1 MEPRFLPNAV
11 PEEAQRLA
19 TVNYIGGSLTA
30 KRGVLAQM
38 FTAGN
43 SLTTCESTLQDI
55 SVKGHT
61 RTKYIGADVKTVEGY
76 DYQNVR
82 YPSQTKSQAAGGET
96 IQVRIAG
103 EWWTARLSG
112 SHSNL
117 MTFLC
122 GQNTAG
128 NLEGPFSWK
137 SERGTYYGP
146 VGSSSDT

>member
-38 FTAGN
+38 FKTGN
-43 SLTTCESTLQDI
+43 SLSTCESTLQDI
-55 SVKGHT
+55 SVKTYT
-61 RTKYIGADVKTVEGY
+61 RTQFIGADVRSVAAF

-82 YPSQTKSQAAGGET
+82 YPSQTKSQAAGGEA
-96 IQVRIAG
+96 IMIRIAG
-103 EWWTARLSG
+103 DWWTARLSG

-122 GQNTAG
+122 GQNEAD

-146 VGSSSDT
+146 IGSSEDT